1 MDNYITVTGQGN
13 VHIVPDV
20 TRLQISLIS
29 LHDSY
34 DDAYVQA
41 KQNTD
46 RLTSIMQ
53 EVKLDASLPKT
64 ISLDIEK
71 KTQNKYDEDG
81 NYIGEKFI
89 GFELDHRVKIDLGID
104 NVLLNTIVRL
114 IGKRLKQAEINI
126 GYTVRDARPAQLIML
141 ERAVKDAKAK
151 AEIMAK
157 ACGCQLGEVSSINY
171 SFNELHIYSQARNIH
186 NAAEASCCNPG
197 SLDITPDDL
206 AVSDRVNVTWS
217 IISATQK

>member
-34 DDAYVQA
+34 EEAYVQA

-46 RLTSIMQ
+46 RLTNIMQ
-53 EVKLDASLPKT
+53 EVKLAPSLPKT
-64 ISLDIEK
+64 IKLDIEK
-71 KTQNKYDEDG
+71 KTQSEYDRY
-81 NYIGEKFI
+81 NHYTGEKFL
-89 GFELDHRVKIDLGID
+89 GFELNHKVKIDLGID

-114 IGKRLKQAEINI
+114 IGQQLKQAEINI
-126 GYTVRDARPAQLIML
+126 GYTVLDARPAQLLML

-157 ACGCQLGEVSSINY
+157 ACGCELGEVNKIDY
-171 SFNELHIYSQARNIH
+171 SFNELHIYSEARNIH
-186 NAAEASCCNPG
+186 NASEASCCDPG

-206 AVSDRVNVTWS
+206 AVSDRVDVTWC
-217 IISATQK
+217 IINPQS